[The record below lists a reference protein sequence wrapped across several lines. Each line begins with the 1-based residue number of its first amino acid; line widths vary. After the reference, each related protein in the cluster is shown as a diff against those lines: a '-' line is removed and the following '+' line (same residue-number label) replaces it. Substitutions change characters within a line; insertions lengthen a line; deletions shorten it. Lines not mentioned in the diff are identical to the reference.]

1 MDSRFFLTIVV
12 CFLVATLYMFVLQS
26 FRPPQP
32 PAPGPQPT
40 TSSPAGSGVSVV
52 SPQPTTDPSERSAS
66 SESEPPVTPP
76 EAQPENR
83 KLRLTNAKL
92 DVTLEA
98 RGAAITEVRLPN
110 YLEDD
115 DPAVLPL
122 VSAGYQSGSAFTV
135 AVEDAP
141 RPPDQWNWVV
151 EAADDRSAVFRHDL
165 GDGREVVK
173 KFRLRDDE
181 YIVDLELEFRGAWA
195 AQQYKVLGPERIRLD
210 RGAAAPNE
218 QVIAYGGPR
227 WELTDVDREHL
238 GVVAAGERT
247 WALSRRVLWSG
258 LESNFFA
265 YALRPIRESV
275 AEAQLLVRGSNDSH
289 AVDVAK
295 QLETNGVQGYAFQV
309 GFNARVEAPTTH
321 RYEIFM
327 GPKDRQILAQYGEQ
341 GYGELV
347 YYGRWLGPLVRVFLA
362 LLQFFHWIF
371 GSYGIAIICLT
382 VVVKGCLYPINRK
395 NQTVM
400 MREQKK
406 MAKIQPKIKE
416 LKERHKND
424 PLKANRE
431 IQKMMKENNV
441 NPAQMAGGCLL
452 MFLQLPIW
460 ICLISTFR
468 LAIELR
474 HTPFL
479 YITDLTQPDR
489 LFQLPFSVPLLG
501 DWFNLLPFLYMAVT
515 VVSQRLQPKAT
526 DPQMAQ
532 QQKIMMFM
540 MVAFGFIFYSFS
552 SGLLLYFLTSASL
565 GIVEQKIIRR
575 QLAREG
581 IV

>member
-12 CFLVATLYMFVLQS
+12 CFLVATLYLLALNT
-26 FRPPQP
+26 FRTAEPVAPAVTNGTVQRTGDP
-32 PAPGPQPT
+32 ASGGSAATPTTQLNPESTTPTGDSLPAP
-40 TSSPAGSGVSVV
+40 
-52 SPQPTTDPSERSAS
+52 SE
-66 SESEPPVTPP
+66 
-76 EAQPENR
+76 PENR
-83 KLRLTNAKL
+83 TVRLTNSRL
-92 DVTLEA
+92 EVVLEA
-98 RGAAITEVRLPN
+98 RAAAVIEVRLTK
-110 YLEDD
+110 YQEDGE
-115 DPAVLPL
+115 ASLLPL
-122 VSAGYQSGSAFTV
+122 ISPGYQSGSAFVVV
-135 AVEDAP
+135 AEGAP
-141 RPPDQWNWVV
+141 RPPDRWNWVV
-151 EAADDRSAVFRHDL
+151 DSHDEQAAVFRHDL
-165 GDGREVVK
+165 GDGRELVK
-173 KFRLRDDE
+173 RFRLREDE
-181 YIVDLELEFRGAWA
+181 HLVDLELEFRGSWA
-195 AQQYKVLGPERIRLD
+195 GQHYRVLGPERIRLD

-218 QVIAYGGPR
+218 QVIAYGGPQ
-227 WELTDVDREHL
+227 WGLAEVVREHIGL
-238 GVVAAGERT
+238 VPAGERT
-247 WALSRRVLWSG
+247 WAINRRVLWSG

-265 YALRPIRESV
+265 YALRPVRETVPES
-275 AEAQLLVRGSNDSH
+275 QLLVRGSADAGAADAAEELN
-289 AVDVAK
+289 A
-295 QLETNGVQGYAFQV
+295 TGIQGFTYQV
-309 GFNARVEAPTTH
+309 GFDARVSAPTTH

-327 GPKDRQILAQYGEQ
+327 GPKDREILARYPGQ

-347 YYGRWLGPLVRVFLA
+347 YYGKWLGPLVRVFLA
-362 LLQFFHWIF
+362 LLQFFFGIF

-382 VVVKGCLYPINRK
+382 VVVKACLYPINRK

-406 MAKIQPKIKE
+406 MAKIQPQIKE

-431 IQKMMKENNV
+431 IQKMMKEHNV

-460 ICLISTFR
+460 ICLITTFR

-489 LFQLPFSVPLLG
+489 LFQLPGSLPLLG
-501 DWFNLLPFLYMAVT
+501 EWFNLLPFLYMGVT
-515 VVSQRLQPKAT
+515 VVSQKMQPKAT

-575 QLAREG
+575 RLEREG
-581 IV
+581 VV